1 MGRSGGDD
9 ETTRKKEEEK
19 EEEEVV
25 EKNEGGGA
33 KGAQKRIRRDH
44 ARARLRHLNV
54 FFAILLRCKLRV
66 STLFSHMQCS
76 VSAFHIYD
84 LSTAPSF

>member
-44 ARARLRHLNV
+44 DRARLRHVNV

-76 VSAFHIYD
+76 VSAFHI
-84 LSTAPSF
+84 

>member
-1 MGRSGGDD
+1 MGRNGGDD
-9 ETTRKKEEEK
+9 ETTRKKKDE
-19 EEEEVV
+19 

-33 KGAQKRIRRDH
+33 KGAQKRIRPDH
-44 ARARLRHLNV
+44 ARARLRHVNV
-54 FFAILLRCKLRV
+54 FFADLLRCKLRV